1 MSLFDDILREFDRI
15 LTHHPDDYEI
25 QLTRSFYLLES
36 GEIEAALETTLP
48 ETDPY
53 ALYIRATAMKKLG
66 RFKDAQ
72 VLQKRLENL
81 DQRFTDHQTG
91 RFLWLVKLKDYL
103 FAYPLGKKLIQANR
117 PWLSFPMAVVS
128 RALDYPVEAVL
139 YLLPKQCRMIPKC
152 QGIL

>member
-1 MSLFDDILREFDRI
+1 MELVDNRNYQRALPILRLEVKRYPENQAISNSLRVALQSMSLFDDILRELDRI
-15 LTHHPDDYEI
+15 LTHHPDDYQI

-103 FAYPLGKKLIQANR
+103 FAYPLGK
-117 PWLSFPMAVVS
+117 S
-128 RALDYPVEAVL
+128 
-139 YLLPKQCRMIPKC
+139 
-152 QGIL
+152 